1 MSFND
6 QMFNKWQLVSLQ
18 IFIRKK
24 FAILGRSLEREKFCL
39 NSYFWLKYFKSA
51 DEERKVSRKIRENVS
66 VAIYFYDFGDPLHL
80 KGNIMFTKCYQNV
93 ERLWL

>member
-39 NSYFWLKYFKSA
+39 NSYLIKIL
-51 DEERKVSRKIRENVS
+51 RKIRENVS